1 MKTALVYFCKFISSP
16 FLESFF
22 IEKVEGRENIPE
34 NNGFILAPNHI
45 NGKDHWFIASILKE
59 KLRDMRFVGALDS
72 FKTMLL
78 SGPLYYFSNAITI
91 NRKKVDRKCILGKLI
106 KNLKQNKIIVL
117 YPEGDSNNR
126 KTLLKGKTGIADLA
140 LATGVP
146 VVPVGI
152 QSSKTSFKRIIKIGK
167 PLYYSKQEIENKSEN
182 YNQVLR
188 KITDQIMREVSNL
201 SQKPYHHDN

>member
-22 IEKVEGRENIPE
+22 IEKVEGRENIPK

-59 KLRDMRFVGALDS
+59 KLKDMRFVGALDS

-78 SGPLYYFSNAITI
+78 SGLLYYFSNAITI
-91 NRKKVDRKCILGKLI
+91 NRKKVDRKYILGKI
-106 KNLKQNKIIVL
+106 IENLKQKKIIVL
-117 YPEGDSNNR
+117 YPEGDSNDR
-126 KTLLKGKTGIADLA
+126 KILLKGKTGIADLA
-140 LATGVP
+140 LATGAP
-146 VVPVGI
+146 VVPVGM
-152 QSSKTSFKRIIKIGK
+152 QSSKTSYKRIIKIGK
-167 PLYYSKQEIENKSEN
+167 PLYYSKQEIENKPEN

-188 KITDQIMREVSNL
+188 KITDQIMREISRL
-201 SQKPYHHDN
+201 SQKPYNYDN